1 MNLFTEVKIPK
12 SNINLSYKSKLM
24 FVGSC
29 FADNISA
36 YFENAKFSCL
46 TNPFGTL
53 YNPISINALFDM
65 IINRKEFVNDDFF
78 YSRGMYSSYL
88 LHSDLSNKDI
98 HTAVA
103 DTNKALTESYNYLQQ
118 ASILFITLG
127 TAWVYYLNENGKAV
141 ANCHKQNP
149 KLFTRKLLT
158 VEESSAALHKIC
170 TNVLSFNPD
179 IRIVLTVSP
188 IRHIA
193 DGATDNSLS
202 KSTLLLSVNQ
212 IVSTFASVEYFPS
225 YEIMIDELRDYRFYS
240 ENLTHPSKMAEQIIF
255 EKLLSTFCSKAVVNQ
270 ITLVQ
275 NFMKSANHKI
285 ISPESPET
293 KQFATAQLQR
303 AMQLESQ
310 ISGLDLSN
318 EKLYFTEI
326 VNKNKGNNNE

>member
-12 SNINLSYKSKLM
+12 SDINLSYQSRLM
-24 FVGSC
+24 LAGSC

-65 IINRKEFVNDDFF
+65 IINRKVFTPDDFF
-78 YSRGMYSSYL
+78 YSHGLYSSYL

-98 HTAVA
+98 DTAVA
-103 DTNKALTESYNYLQQ
+103 NTNMALTESYNYLQQ
-118 ASILFITLG
+118 TSMLFITLG
-127 TAWVYYLNENGKAV
+127 TAWVYYLNQNGKAV

-149 KLFTRKLLT
+149 NLFTRKLLS
-158 VEESSAALHKIC
+158 VEESTAALHKIC
-170 TNVLSFNPD
+170 TSVLSLNPD

-202 KSTLLLSVNQ
+202 KSTLLLSVNR
-212 IVSTFASVEYFPS
+212 IVNTFANAEYFPS
-225 YEIMIDELRDYRFYS
+225 YEIMIDELRDYRFYQ
-240 ENLTHPSKMAEQIIF
+240 ENLTHPSKTAEQIIF
-255 EKLLSTFCSKAVVNQ
+255 EKLLATYCSKAVINQ
-270 ITLVQ
+270 IAQVE

-285 ISPESPET
+285 LSLYSPET
-293 KQFATAQLQR
+293 KQFANAQLQR
-303 AMQLESQ
+303 AMQLETQ
-310 ISGLDLSN
+310 IAGLDLSN

-326 VNKNKGNNNE
+326 VNNNKTNSNE

>member
-36 YFENAKFSCL
+36 YFTNAKFSCL
-46 TNPFGTL
+46 SNPFGTL
-53 YNPISINALFDM
+53 YNPISINTLFDM
-65 IINRKEFVNDDFF
+65 IINRKEFVSDDFF
-78 YSRGMYSSYL
+78 YSHGMYSSYM

-98 HTAVA
+98 QTAVA
-103 DTNKALTESYNYLQQ
+103 NTNKALTESYNYLQQ
-118 ASILFITLG
+118 TSILFITLG
-127 TAWVYYLNENGKAV
+127 TAWVYYLNANGKEV

-158 VEESSAALHKIC
+158 VEESAAALHKIC
-170 TNVLSFNPD
+170 TNVLSINPD

-202 KSTLLLSVNQ
+202 KSTLLLSINQ
-212 IVSTFASVEYFPS
+212 IVNAFANVEYFPS
-225 YEIMIDELRDYRFYS
+225 YEIMIDELRDYRFY
-240 ENLTHPSKMAEQIIF
+240 EDNLTHPSKLAEQIIF
-255 EKLLSTFCSKAVVNQ
+255 EKLLSSFCSKVVVNQ
-270 ITLVQ
+270 TVLVEH
-275 NFMKSANHKI
+275 FMKSANHKI
-285 ISPESPET
+285 ISPESLEANL
-293 KQFATAQLQR
+293 FAKAQLQR

-310 ISGLDLSN
+310 IAGLDLSN
-318 EKLYFTEI
+318 EKQYFTEI
-326 VNKNKGNNNE
+326 VNNNKTNQNE